1 MGFLHIFKKSCICTI
16 NLCVCGGGG
25 GGGYIHMVIICG
37 RDMCQVIAGK
47 AFWEGIKIKF
57 QGFVKNLFPFI
68 VEIVAYMLEPFE
80 L

>member
-1 MGFLHIFKKSCICTI
+1 
-16 NLCVCGGGG
+16 
-25 GGGYIHMVIICG
+25 MVIICG